1 MTFIKVKKIFTFMK
15 IFFTFMY
22 FLFRLTPFF
31 ADYQHHRNYRNGQ
44 QQQRGQ

>member
-22 FLFRLTPFF
+22 FYS
-31 ADYQHHRNYRNGQ
+31 D
-44 QQQRGQ
+44 